1 MEDNKKIELRSEKV
15 LKIIGQV
22 PPGLLRYGTTV
33 IGLALCMLVAAA
45 AFIPYQP
52 KKPIGI
58 VAAQDEKGKI
68 HYTARIPQR
77 AMAQRADFMFITSHL
92 PVEGP
97 MPVHFIFHDVQD
109 TLHVSNSGGWYEVEI
124 YPIDTD
130 TQAIKISTPI
140 NFPAKIEFNRTT
152 LMKRITKR
160 R

>member
-58 VAAQDEKGKI
+58 VAAQDEKG
-68 HYTARIPQR
+68 
-77 AMAQRADFMFITSHL
+77 
-92 PVEGP
+92 
-97 MPVHFIFHDVQD
+97 
-109 TLHVSNSGGWYEVEI
+109 
-124 YPIDTD
+124 
-130 TQAIKISTPI
+130 
-140 NFPAKIEFNRTT
+140 
-152 LMKRITKR
+152 
-160 R
+160 